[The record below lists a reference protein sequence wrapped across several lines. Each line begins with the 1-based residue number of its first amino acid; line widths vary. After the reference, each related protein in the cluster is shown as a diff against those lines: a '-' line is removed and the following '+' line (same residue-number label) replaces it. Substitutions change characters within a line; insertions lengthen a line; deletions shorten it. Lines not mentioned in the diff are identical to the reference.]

1 MSRKVENIPIAKV
14 SAYLV
19 NPPGLSSFTKTSDF
33 CFESLNDSLHLS
45 SPQLNHSLR
54 KKNDWFTGVEMEVL
68 IQAVNIRFQLIKN
81 ATLSVQVLNQGHE
94 ILKSD
99 SPLFPEIQP
108 QKAISHVI
116 KFRPLLEGEVSVITK
131 FRFTFEENKNE
142 LTNRTQFRIFP
153 TFAIE
158 TRTGS
163 AESQKIEVKMKNTF
177 PSAVTNVF
185 LTGPNGEYMEV
196 SKRIE
201 YGDIFL
207 GIVKMEGI
215 SKDITINWDL
225 PFSQKCSQKA
235 VIAQAPRLPVYPLS
249 FEFLNVP
256 KVIKCFSPF
265 KATVKITNHEKVP
278 FGGKGEVQ
286 TLKQGIFPFGSMLF
300 DIPSIPPNESVEVEL
315 EFVGMVQGEFKLP
328 PISVSIQHLPP
339 FQINPTC
346 GVLLVGT
353 GIDE

>member
-19 NPPGLSSFTKTSDF
+19 NPPGLTSFTKTKDF
-33 CFESLNDSLHLS
+33 CLEALDDSLHLS
-45 SPQLNHSLR
+45 PAQLTHSLR
-54 KKNDWFTGVEMEVL
+54 KTNDWFTGIEMEVL
-68 IQAVNIRFQLIKN
+68 IQAVNIRFQVIKN
-81 ATLSVQVLNQGHE
+81 AILSVQVLNQGHE
-94 ILKSD
+94 ILKSE
-99 SPLFPEIQP
+99 SPLVPEIQP

-116 KFRPLLEGEVSVITK
+116 KFRPLQEGEVSVIAK
-131 FRFTFEENKNE
+131 FKFTFEDNKNE
-142 LTNRTQFRIFP
+142 MTNRSKFRIFP

-163 AESQKIEVKMKNTF
+163 AESQKIEVKMKNSF
-177 PSAVTNVF
+177 PHAVTNVF

-207 GIVKMEGI
+207 GIVKMEGV

-225 PFSQKCSQKA
+225 PFSQKCTQKA

-249 FEFLNVP
+249 FDFINVP

-278 FGGKGEVQ
+278 LGGKGEVQ
-286 TLKQGIFPFGSMLF
+286 TVKQGIFPFGPTQF
-300 DIPSIPPNESVEVEL
+300 DIPSIPPNESVEIDL
-315 EFVGMVQGEFKLP
+315 EFVGMVQGEFRLP
-328 PISVSIQHLPP
+328 PISAAIQHIPP

-346 GVLLVGT
+346 GVILVGT